1 MDLEAANAFIRV
13 ITENHAHYSVA
24 IQRVLLEGIFQLADE
39 CQENLKE
46 RTDAQQHADLQM
58 SLELTKLFAN
68 EALKNGNLCEGFRL
82 ASESFWP
89 NPVLLEAYVQGISQS
104 DSGSNE

>member
-1 MDLEAANAFIRV
+1 MDLEAASAFFRV
-13 ITENHAHYSVA
+13 IAENHSRYSVA
-24 IQRVLLEGIFQLADE
+24 TQRALLEGIFQLADE
-39 CQENLKE
+39 CQENLTE
-46 RTDAQQHADLQM
+46 RADAQQYADLQT

-89 NPVLLEAYVQGISQS
+89 NPVLLEDY
-104 DSGSNE
+104 D

>member
-1 MDLEAANAFIRV
+1 MDLEAASAFFRV
-13 ITENHAHYSVA
+13 IADNHSHYSVA
-24 IQRVLLEGIFQLADE
+24 TQRALLEGIFQLADE
-39 CQENLKE
+39 CQENLRE
-46 RTDAQQHADLQM
+46 RPDAQQYADLQT

-89 NPVLLEAYVQGISQS
+89 SPVLVQ
-104 DSGSNE
+104 DYD

>member
-1 MDLEAANAFIRV
+1 MDLEAASAFFRV
-13 ITENHAHYSVA
+13 IVENHSHYSVA
-24 IQRVLLEGIFQLADE
+24 IQRTLLEGIFQLADE
-39 CQENLKE
+39 CQENLRE
-46 RTDAQQHADLQM
+46 RADAQQCADLQT

-89 NPVLLEAYVQGISQS
+89 SPVLPEDYG
-104 DSGSNE
+104 